1 MTDQLMSLSKIF
13 TEQIF
18 RIPDYQRGY
27 SWTIKEVKDFW
38 NDLLRLQENKN
49 HYVGVLTLEPVDSNK
64 YKTWIDDTWLI
75 ESKRFVPY
83 FVVDG
88 QQRLTTS
95 ILLIHSIIEI
105 MEQRSINKLNFT
117 SQEEISRRFIYDSK
131 DENKSRTYIFG
142 YENENPSYEYLIN
155 KIFKQKTQ
163 TSSHIEE
170 TIYTS
175 NLRDAKD
182 FFMNKLNLIFNTEEL
197 ESIYTKITQHFLFNL
212 YVISSDIDVFVTFET
227 MNNRGKALS
236 HLELL
241 KNRLIYL
248 STLFKTNDNDKKRL
262 RRNINECWKDIYHL
276 LGKNKDKKLL
286 DDDFLNAH
294 FKFYFCKELKK
305 IMSKHSHFRYL
316 SSANEIQQNYL
327 LEEHFIPPNV
337 INGKLKIEEIF
348 DYIANMKNS
357 VTIWEYINNP
367 LSSNFNDEIKEYI
380 NKINYIIT
388 YCSRFYRSGVTVF
401 LLACLDMDASE
412 KDILNLLKSLERY
425 LFLIL
430 FYPNEVLE
438 SIHIFQIDFEQIVLK
453 LDDSETNLTKIIDRI
468 EKVSNQIITTTD
480 SKKLIM
486 HYSRCGFYQNH
497 WLQYF
502 LCEYEV
508 SLMKQSKNKV
518 SKLDRDLY
526 FIHPYDSIEHIYP
539 QNSHNQYWL
548 GIFKDF
554 STKERSS
561 LKSSLGNFVAV
572 SKPKNSKLGNKSFPD
587 KKYNLENSLGYKYG
601 SYAEIEL
608 TNYEDWGANE
618 ILNRGIKLVNF
629 LITRWNIKIGSSKKS
644 EKKEFLGLS
653 FLK

>member
-1 MTDQLMSLSKIF
+1 MTEQLMSLSKIF

-27 SWTIKEVKDFW
+27 SWTIKEVQDFW

-49 HYVGVLTLEPVDSNK
+49 HYVGVLTLEPVDSAK

-75 ESKRFVPY
+75 DSKRFVPY

-105 MEQRSINKLNFT
+105 MEQRNINKLNYT
-117 SQEEISRRFIYDSK
+117 SQEEISRRFIFDSK

-182 FFMNKLNLIFNTEEL
+182 FFMNKLNLISNTKDL

-227 MNNRGKALS
+227 MNNRGKPLS

-276 LGKNKDKKLL
+276 LGKNKDNKLL

-294 FKFYFCKELKK
+294 FKFYFCNELKK
-305 IMSKHSHFRYL
+305 IMDKHSNYRYL
-316 SSANEIQQNYL
+316 RSANEIQQNYL
-327 LEEHFIPPNV
+327 LEEYFIPLNV
-337 INGKLKIEEIF
+337 INDKLKIEEIF
-348 DYIANMKNS
+348 NYIESMKS
-357 VTIWEYINNP
+357 SITIWEYINNP
-367 LSSNFNDEIKEYI
+367 LSSNFSDDVKEYI

-388 YCSRFYRSGVTVF
+388 YCSRYYRSGVTVF
-401 LLACLDMDASE
+401 LLACLDMNESD
-412 KDILNLLKSLERY
+412 KDILNLLKLLERY
-425 LFLIL
+425 LFLML
-430 FYPNEVLE
+430 FYPSEVLE
-438 SIHIFQIDFEQIVLK
+438 GNHTFEIDFEQIVLK
-453 LDDSETNLTKIIDRI
+453 LNKSETNLTKIIDRI
-468 EKVSNQIITTTD
+468 EKTSNQIITATD
-480 SKKLIM
+480 NKKLIM
-486 HYSRCGFYQNH
+486 YYSRCGFYHTN
-497 WLQYF
+497 WLRYF
-502 LCEYEV
+502 LCEYET

-526 FIHPYDSIEHIYP
+526 FIQPYDSIEHIYP

-548 GIFKDF
+548 RMFKNF

-561 LKSSLGNFVAV
+561 LKCSLGNFVGI
-572 SKPKNSKLGNKSFPD
+572 SKPKNGKLGNKSFPD

-608 TNYEDWGANE
+608 TNYEDWSANE
-618 ILNRGIKLVNF
+618 ILSRGIKLVNF

-644 EKKEFLGLS
+644 EKKDFLGLS